1 MNANSGFNNTANGD
15 SALAYN
21 TTGSA
26 NTANGSG
33 AMIANST
40 GSANTINGV
49 AAMIGNT
56 GDNNTA
62 TGFEALQNN
71 TTGYENTAIG
81 YQALLNNT
89 AAGNTALGYGA
100 GSNLTTGNDNIDIG
114 NDGVAGDAGIIRIGR
129 SFISATFIAGIY
141 GAPASSGAAV
151 FVNSDGQLGTST
163 SSRRFKDQ
171 IKPMEKASEAL
182 FGLNP
187 VTFRYK
193 KEIDPEGI
201 PQFGLVAEEVEKVNP
216 DLVVRGAGGKVY
228 TVRYE
233 AVNAMLLN
241 EFLKEHLT
249 VQELKSVV
257 AKQEGANAQQRKD
270 FQATITKLEAIIAQ
284 RQKEV
289 KALTSNLKDQA
300 GQIQKVSAQ
309 LEMSKPT
316 MRLVANHQ

>member
-1 MNANSGFNNTANGD
+1 MASIRSIVTQLPATARPPVIKR
-15 SALAYN
+15 S
-21 TTGSA
+21 
-26 NTANGSG
+26 
-33 AMIANST
+33 
-40 GSANTINGV
+40 
-49 AAMIGNT
+49 
-56 GDNNTA
+56 TA
-62 TGFEALQNN
+62 TPLAA
-71 TTGYENTAIG
+71 TTRPTELTRSFTTRPASRTRPTVLKRSIATPPATRTRPTVLMRWVTTTQATENTAIG

-141 GAPASSGAAV
+141 GATASGGAAV
-151 FVNSDGQLGTST
+151 FVNSAGQLGTST

-241 EFLKEHLT
+241 EFLKEHKAFLEEHRT
-249 VQELKSVV
+249 VQELKSTV
-257 AKQEGANAQQRKD
+257 AKQK
-270 FQATITKLEAIIAQ
+270 AIIAQ
-284 RQKEV
+284 QQKGMESV
-289 KALTSNLKDQA
+289 IARLKEQDSK
-300 GQIQKVSAQ
+300 IQKVNEQ
-309 LEMSKPT
+309 LELNKAAPQMA
-316 MRLVANHQ
+316 LNNQ